1 MLSRPPLLLVLV
13 SAQALVAPKSHCYPV
28 SPTVYL
34 KDVPLRTTSG
44 RARVALAASTDEP
57 QNPVAQDAPIYA
69 LAAALQ
75 AVPLV
80 AQSKE
85 SHYVFFLGLATATV
99 YLSSRAPSLAPP
111 EAEPLTMKQAALA
124 PVLASISL
132 FSLYALIKYL
142 SIDPSLGYRLLTS
155 AFAGGASSLVLY
167 EACDA
172 VSDEDDRAPLIGGV
186 IAFIL
191 VALYLGSDALQLSL
205 EAKTGIANF
214 LGWSL
219 ALLAPRTV
227 PLRSFGVGAALLGGL
242 FLYDIFFVFG
252 SDVMMTVATKIDAP
266 VVLKAPNPHCLG
278 VRSRRR
284 RSPVFPAQARRR
296 HTVRL
301 IGPRRRRTPVAA
313 RVVSRALRRREGRT
327 RVAPDRDERLRRG
340 PPSRVRGERILEG
353 GPAGV
358 IVPRAGDRRRGAL
371 HGPRDGRATSGRRAT
386 GLQGARAQVFETVA
400 VTACCWGTKLSC
412 LTELYAATN
421 SSGTSHPRVAP
432 SSLAC

>member
-1 MLSRPPLLLVLV
+1 MLSRPLLLLVATV
-13 SAQALVAPKSHCYPV
+13 AHALVAPQPV
-28 SPTVYL
+28 CRPASPTVYH
-34 KDVPLRTTSG
+34 KAVPLRTTSG

-124 PVLASISL
+124 PVLASVSL

-167 EACDA
+167 EAADA
-172 VSDEDDRAPLIGGV
+172 VSSDDAPIIGGV

-191 VALYLGSDALQLSL
+191 VALYLGADALQLSL

-266 VVLKAPNPHCLG
+266 VVLKAPNPPDAATPYALLG
-278 VRSRRR
+278 
-284 RSPVFPAQARRR
+284 
-296 HTVRL
+296 L
-301 IGPRRRRTPVAA
+301 GDVALPSLL
-313 RVVSRALRRREGRT
+313 VSFLGRYGD
-327 RVAPDRDERLRRG
+327 A
-340 PPSRVRGERILEG
+340 RGERAWRLTATSAYAVGLLMAFAANEYW
-353 GPAGV
+353 
-358 IVPRAGDRRRGAL
+358 RAGQPALLYLVPATVGAGL
-371 HGPRDGRATSGRRAT
+371 CTALAT
-386 GLQGARAQVFETVA
+386 GGRPA
-400 VTACCWGTKLSC
+400 VE
-412 LTELYAATN
+412 ELLAYKE
-421 SSGTSHPRVAP
+421 PAP
-432 SSLAC
+432 EYKRSR

>member
-1 MLSRPPLLLVLV
+1 MPWSPNAAGSGLPLTPWSRR
-13 SAQALVAPKSHCYPV
+13 V
-28 SPTVYL
+28 SPTVY
-34 KDVPLRTTSG
+34 VAP
-44 RARVALAASTDEP
+44 RAVQPSRAAPADEP

-80 AQSKE
+80 LQTKE

-167 EACDA
+167 EAADA
-172 VSDEDDRAPLIGGV
+172 LSDEDDRAVIGGV
-186 IAFIL
+186 LAFIL

-219 ALLAPRTV
+219 AYSR
-227 PLRSFGVGAALLGGL
+227 RGRCRCGALGWARRCWAV
-242 FLYDIFFVFG
+242 FFCMISSSSSAAMCV
-252 SDVMMTVATKIDAP
+252 MTVATPSIDATTS
-266 VVLKAPNPHCLG
+266 VLHKN
-278 VRSRRR
+278 RR
-284 RSPVFPAQARRR
+284 AQ
-296 HTVRL
+296 
-301 IGPRRRRTPVAA
+301 
-313 RVVSRALRRREGRT
+313 
-327 RVAPDRDERLRRG
+327 
-340 PPSRVRGERILEG
+340 
-353 GPAGV
+353 PAGLHSKSDAASKV
-358 IVPRAGDRRRGAL
+358 LDGVVDRSF
-371 HGPRDGRATSGRRAT
+371 T
-386 GLQGARAQVFETVA
+386 
-400 VTACCWGTKLSC
+400 
-412 LTELYAATN
+412 
-421 SSGTSHPRVAP
+421 
-432 SSLAC
+432 

>member
-1 MLSRPPLLLVLV
+1 M
-13 SAQALVAPKSHCYPV
+13 
-28 SPTVYL
+28 
-34 KDVPLRTTSG
+34 
-44 RARVALAASTDEP
+44 
-57 QNPVAQDAPIYA
+57 
-69 LAAALQ
+69 AAALQ

-80 AQSKE
+80 VQSKE

-111 EAEPLTMKQAALA
+111 EAEPLTLKQAALA

-167 EACDA
+167 EAADA
-172 VSDEDDRAPLIGGV
+172 LSDEDDRASVIGGV
-186 IAFIL
+186 LACVL

-252 SDVMMTVATKIDAP
+252 SDVRWLCLGCYAIDATHH
-266 VVLKAPNPHCLG
+266 A
-278 VRSRRR
+278 R
-284 RSPVFPAQARRR
+284 RS
-296 HTVRL
+296 
-301 IGPRRRRTPVAA
+301 
-313 RVVSRALRRREGRT
+313 
-327 RVAPDRDERLRRG
+327 
-340 PPSRVRGERILEG
+340 
-353 GPAGV
+353 
-358 IVPRAGDRRRGAL
+358 
-371 HGPRDGRATSGRRAT
+371 
-386 GLQGARAQVFETVA
+386 
-400 VTACCWGTKLSC
+400 
-412 LTELYAATN
+412 
-421 SSGTSHPRVAP
+421 
-432 SSLAC
+432 

>member
-1 MLSRPPLLLVLV
+1 MLSRPLALLLLT
-13 SAQALVAPKSHCYPV
+13 ANAHALVAPQIRRCPV
-28 SPTVYL
+28 SPTVYH
-34 KDVPLRTTSG
+34 KDAPLRTTSG
-44 RARVALAASTDEP
+44 RARVALAAATDEP

-80 AQSKE
+80 LQTKE

-124 PVLASISL
+124 PVLASVSL

-167 EACDA
+167 EAADA
-172 VSDEDDRAPLIGGV
+172 VSSEDAPIIGGV

-191 VALYLGSDALQLSL
+191 VALYLGADALQLSL

-266 VVLKAPNPHCLG
+266 VVLKAPNPPDAATPYALLG
-278 VRSRRR
+278 
-284 RSPVFPAQARRR
+284 
-296 HTVRL
+296 L
-301 IGPRRRRTPVAA
+301 GDVALPSLL
-313 RVVSRALRRREGRT
+313 VSFLGRYGD
-327 RVAPDRDERLRRG
+327 A
-340 PPSRVRGERILEG
+340 RGERAWRLTATSAYAVGLLAAFAANEYW
-353 GPAGV
+353 
-358 IVPRAGDRRRGAL
+358 RAGQPALLYLVPATVGAGL
-371 HGPRDGRATSGRRAT
+371 CTALAT
-386 GLQGARAQVFETVA
+386 GGRPA
-400 VTACCWGTKLSC
+400 VE
-412 LTELYAATN
+412 ELLAYKE
-421 SSGTSHPRVAP
+421 PAP
-432 SSLAC
+432 EYKRSR

>member
-1 MLSRPPLLLVLV
+1 MLSRPPLLLVLASTV
-13 SAQALVAPKSHCYPV
+13 HALVAPKPV
-28 SPTVYL
+28 RRPAAPTVYH
-34 KDVPLRTTSG
+34 KDGPLRTSG

-80 AQSKE
+80 LQTKE

-172 VSDEDDRAPLIGGV
+172 VSDEDDRAPFIGGV

-191 VALYLGSDALQLSL
+191 VALYLGADA
-205 EAKTGIANF
+205 
-214 LGWSL
+214 
-219 ALLAPRTV
+219 
-227 PLRSFGVGAALLGGL
+227 
-242 FLYDIFFVFG
+242 
-252 SDVMMTVATKIDAP
+252 
-266 VVLKAPNPHCLG
+266 
-278 VRSRRR
+278 
-284 RSPVFPAQARRR
+284 
-296 HTVRL
+296 
-301 IGPRRRRTPVAA
+301 
-313 RVVSRALRRREGRT
+313 
-327 RVAPDRDERLRRG
+327 
-340 PPSRVRGERILEG
+340 
-353 GPAGV
+353 
-358 IVPRAGDRRRGAL
+358 
-371 HGPRDGRATSGRRAT
+371 
-386 GLQGARAQVFETVA
+386 
-400 VTACCWGTKLSC
+400 
-412 LTELYAATN
+412 
-421 SSGTSHPRVAP
+421 
-432 SSLAC
+432 

>member
-1 MLSRPPLLLVLV
+1 MLSRQPLLLVLA
-13 SAQALVAPKSHCYPV
+13 SATHALVAPQTYCRPV
-28 SPTVYL
+28 SPTVYHE
-34 KDVPLRTTSG
+34 DVLLRTSG

-80 AQSKE
+80 LQTKE

-124 PVLASISL
+124 PVLASVSL

-167 EACDA
+167 EAADA
-172 VSDEDDRAPLIGGV
+172 VSSEDAPIIGGV

-191 VALYLGSDALQLSL
+191 VALYLGADALQLSL

-266 VVLKAPNPHCLG
+266 VVLKAPNPPDAATPYALLG
-278 VRSRRR
+278 
-284 RSPVFPAQARRR
+284 
-296 HTVRL
+296 L
-301 IGPRRRRTPVAA
+301 GDVALPSLL
-313 RVVSRALRRREGRT
+313 VSFLGRYGD
-327 RVAPDRDERLRRG
+327 A
-340 PPSRVRGERILEG
+340 RGERAWRLTATSAYAVGLLMAFAANEYW
-353 GPAGV
+353 
-358 IVPRAGDRRRGAL
+358 RAGQPALLYLVPATVGAGL
-371 HGPRDGRATSGRRAT
+371 CTALAT
-386 GLQGARAQVFETVA
+386 GGRPA
-400 VTACCWGTKLSC
+400 VE
-412 LTELYAATN
+412 ELLAYKE
-421 SSGTSHPRVAP
+421 PAP
-432 SSLAC
+432 EYKRSR

>member
-1 MLSRPPLLLVLV
+1 MLSRQPLLLVLA
-13 SAQALVAPKSHCYPV
+13 SATHALVAPQTYCRPV
-28 SPTVYL
+28 SPTVYHE
-34 KDVPLRTTSG
+34 DVLLRTSG

-80 AQSKE
+80 LQTKE

-124 PVLASISL
+124 PVLASVSL

-167 EACDA
+167 EAADA
-172 VSDEDDRAPLIGGV
+172 VSSEDAPIIGGV

-191 VALYLGSDALQLSL
+191 VALYLGADALQLSL

-266 VVLKAPNPHCLG
+266 VVLKAPNPIGSTQPYALLG
-278 VRSRRR
+278 
-284 RSPVFPAQARRR
+284 
-296 HTVRL
+296 L
-301 IGPRRRRTPVAA
+301 GDVALPSLL
-313 RVVSRALRRREGRT
+313 VSFLGRYGD
-327 RVAPDRDERLRRG
+327 A
-340 PPSRVRGERILEG
+340 RGERAWRLTATSAYAVGLLMAFAANEYW
-353 GPAGV
+353 
-358 IVPRAGDRRRGAL
+358 RAGQPALLYLVPATVGAGLCTALATGGRGAV
-371 HGPRDGRATSGRRAT
+371 D
-386 GLQGARAQVFETVA
+386 
-400 VTACCWGTKLSC
+400 
-412 LTELYAATN
+412 ELLAYKE
-421 SSGTSHPRVAP
+421 PAP
-432 SSLAC
+432 EYSKRSR

>member
-1 MLSRPPLLLVLV
+1 MLSRPLAVLLVLA
-13 SAQALVAPKSHCYPV
+13 SAAHGLVAPKPVCRPV
-28 SPTVYL
+28 SPTLYH

-44 RARVALAASTDEP
+44 RARVALAAATDEP

-80 AQSKE
+80 LQTKE

-172 VSDEDDRAPLIGGV
+172 VSDEDDRASVIGGV

-191 VALYLGSDALQLSL
+191 VALYLGSDYLSLSL

-242 FLYDIFFVFG
+242 FIYDIFFVFG

-301 IGPRRRRTPVAA
+301 IGPRRRRPPVAA
-313 RVVSRALRRREGRT
+313 RVFFRQIRRREGRT
-327 RVAPDRDERLRRG
+327 RVAPHRDVGLRRG
-340 PPSRVRGERILEG
+340 PPDGVRGERILEG
-353 GPAGV
+353 GPAGAP
-358 IVPRAGDRRRGAL
+358 VPRAGDRRRGAL
-371 HGPRDGRATSGRRAT
+371 HRARDGRTRGRRRAPRV
-386 GLQGARAQVFETVA
+386 QGAGAGVYAVA
-400 VTACCWGTKLSC
+400 VTTCCRETKLSC
-412 LTELYAATN
+412 FNGVLY
-421 SSGTSHPRVAP
+421 
-432 SSLAC
+432 LW

>member
-1 MLSRPPLLLVLV
+1 MLSRQPLLLVLA
-13 SAQALVAPKSHCYPV
+13 SATHALVAPQTYCRPV
-28 SPTVYL
+28 SPTVYHE
-34 KDVPLRTTSG
+34 DVLLRTSG

-80 AQSKE
+80 LQTKE

-124 PVLASISL
+124 PVLASVSL

-167 EACDA
+167 EAADA
-172 VSDEDDRAPLIGGV
+172 VSSEDAPIIGGV

-191 VALYLGSDALQLSL
+191 VALYLGADALQLSL

-301 IGPRRRRTPVAA
+301 IGPRRRRAPVAA

-327 RVAPDRDERLRRG
+327 RLAPHRDVGLRRG
-340 PPSRVRGERILEG
+340 PPDGVRGERILEG
-353 GPAGV
+353 GPAGAP
-358 IVPRAGDRRRGAL
+358 VPRAGDRRRGAL
-371 HGPRDGRATSGRRAT
+371 HGARDGRARGRRRAPRV
-386 GLQGARAQVFETVA
+386 QGARARVFETVA
-400 VTACCWGTKLSC
+400 VMACRRQT
-412 LTELYAATN
+412 
-421 SSGTSHPRVAP
+421 
-432 SSLAC
+432 

>member
-1 MLSRPPLLLVLV
+1 MQVFPEPIGRQARRL
-13 SAQALVAPKSHCYPV
+13 ALVEGGAARCGVRRMEAGGAHRASGVYPAAAP
-28 SPTVYL
+28 
-34 KDVPLRTTSG
+34 
-44 RARVALAASTDEP
+44 DEP
-57 QNPVAQDAPIYA
+57 QNPVAQDAPIYS

-80 AQSKE
+80 LQTKE

-111 EAEPLTMKQAALA
+111 EAEPQTMKQAALA
-124 PVLASISL
+124 PVLASVSL

-172 VSDEDDRAPLIGGV
+172 VSDEDDHAPIIGGV

-205 EAKTGIANF
+205 EARTGIANF

-301 IGPRRRRTPVAA
+301 VGPRRRRAAVAA
-313 RVVSRALRRREGRT
+313 RVFLRQIRRREGRT
-327 RVAPDRDERLRRG
+327 RVAPHRDVGLRRG
-340 PPSRVRGERILEG
+340 PPDGVRGE
-353 GPAGV
+353 
-358 IVPRAGDRRRGAL
+358 
-371 HGPRDGRATSGRRAT
+371 
-386 GLQGARAQVFETVA
+386 
-400 VTACCWGTKLSC
+400 
-412 LTELYAATN
+412 
-421 SSGTSHPRVAP
+421 
-432 SSLAC
+432 

>member
-1 MLSRPPLLLVLV
+1 MLSRPLLLLLA
-13 SAQALVAPKSHCYPV
+13 SAAHALVAPKPHCFTT
-28 SPTVYL
+28 SP
-34 KDVPLRTTSG
+34 SG
-44 RARVALAASTDEP
+44 RARVALAAAPDEP

-80 AQSKE
+80 VQSKE

-167 EACDA
+167 EAADA
-172 VSDEDDRAPLIGGV
+172 VSSEDASIIGGV

-266 VVLKAPNPHCLG
+266 VVLKAPNPPDSIQPSDAASKDG
-278 VRSRRR
+278 VGVDRS
-284 RSPVFPAQARRR
+284 F
-296 HTVRL
+296 T
-301 IGPRRRRTPVAA
+301 
-313 RVVSRALRRREGRT
+313 
-327 RVAPDRDERLRRG
+327 
-340 PPSRVRGERILEG
+340 
-353 GPAGV
+353 
-358 IVPRAGDRRRGAL
+358 
-371 HGPRDGRATSGRRAT
+371 
-386 GLQGARAQVFETVA
+386 
-400 VTACCWGTKLSC
+400 
-412 LTELYAATN
+412 
-421 SSGTSHPRVAP
+421 
-432 SSLAC
+432 